1 MNQMTLSDLEYANRR
16 KRSRREK
23 FLDTMERILP
33 WNEWTERIRPRYYSG
48 RRGRKPI
55 ALETI
60 LRMYFIQR
68 WYHLSAA
75 GVEDMVYDSYA
86 FRSFLKVDFL
96 SIQVP
101 DSTTLLRFKRFLE
114 KEGLEKQI
122 LEEEKNCIKK
132 ENLIFHA
139 GMMTDAF
146 LSASAG
152 HAGDGTVEND

>member
-68 WYHLSAA
+68 WYHLSAS
-75 GVEDMVYDSYA
+75 GVEDTVYDSYA

-101 DSTTLLRFKRFLE
+101 DSTTLLRFRKFLR
-114 KEGLEKQI
+114 KEGLEEQI
-122 LEEEKNCIKK
+122 LAEEKECIRRA
-132 ENLIFHA
+132 NLVFRA
-139 GMMTDAF
+139 GMMTDAS
-146 LSASAG
+146 LSASSG
-152 HAGDGTVEND
+152 HA